1 MKAAPF
7 LTAVGA
13 ILRKDIQAE
22 LRGRELVGAMGVFAL
37 LAILIFSFALE
48 LDREAR
54 SEVISG
60 VLWVTVIFASIL
72 GLNRSLAMERDQG
85 NLDAL
90 LLAPISRSAVF
101 VGKLI
106 GNFLFT
112 FTIAAVLLP
121 VMTVLYGF
129 SLFAPP
135 LLLTLVLGVAGFT
148 TVGTLLA
155 TMTVQTRAREAL
167 LPIVMMPIALP
178 ILLAAVRASS
188 AIMNDAPPETWQAW
202 MQILAALDAI
212 FITMCFLLFEYV
224 VEE

>member
-1 MKAAPF
+1 MKTTPF
-7 LTAVGA
+7 FKAVMA
-13 ILRKDIQAE
+13 IVRKDLQAE
-22 LRGRELVGAMGVFAL
+22 MRGRELVGAMGIFAL

-54 SEVISG
+54 NEVISG
-60 VLWVTVIFASIL
+60 VLWVTVIFSSIL

-90 LLAPISRSAVF
+90 LLAPIGRGAVY

-106 GNFLFT
+106 GNYIFT
-112 FTIAAVLLP
+112 LAISAILLP
-121 VMTVLYGF
+121 VMSALYGV
-129 SLFAPP
+129 SLFNPYV
-135 LLLTLVLGVAGFT
+135 LLTLLLGVLGFT

-167 LPIVMMPIALP
+167 LPIVMMPVALP
-178 ILLAAVRASS
+178 IILAAVRASTGALS
-188 AIMNDAPPETWQAW
+188 GASVDDWIGWV
-202 MQILAALDAI
+202 QILGALDAI
-212 FITMCFLLFEYV
+212 FVVMCFFLFPFV